1 MIPRVEER
9 LQKILSRAGVASR
22 RAAETL
28 LAEGRITVNGAV
40 VTEPGTRADVER
52 DDVRVDGV
60 RVRAPE
66 RPVYIALNKP
76 KGVVS
81 TRRDPGRRPTVM
93 DLVPP
98 IRGLFPI
105 GRLDVTTEGLIL
117 LTNDGA
123 FAERVAHP
131 RYEVARVYL
140 AKVHGIPEPATL
152 ERMRRGVT
160 VEGDRLAA
168 DRVRILK
175 AEGNAW
181 LEVTLHEGRH
191 HEVRRLMQAVGHPV
205 SKLKRLAI
213 GPVTVRGLDLGAY
226 RPLTVAEVAGLLR
239 GEAPPDLALPKKI
252 ARPPGLRAGRGRE
265 GGARTDARRPPPRGA
280 GPRPE
285 RALRPRPRWNGERD
299 EGATDA
305 RRGGRRAAPAGAAVR
320 GAQWRGMRA
329 GSRSERAHLP
339 ADAKA
344 GRTQSGHR
352 SLPPPKGRSAGQA
365 IGARRGPR
373 RGRGQR

>member
-1 MIPRVEER
+1 MEER

-28 LAEGRITVNGAV
+28 LAEGRITVNGQV
-40 VTEPGTRADVER
+40 VSEPGTRADIAR

-66 RPVYIALNKP
+66 RPVYLALNKP

-98 IRGLFPI
+98 VRGLFPI

-140 AKVHGIPEPATL
+140 AKVHGVPEATTL
-152 ERMRRGVT
+152 ERMRKGVT
-160 VEGDRLAA
+160 VEGDRLSA

-213 GPVTVRGLDLGAY
+213 GPVTVRGLDLGAH
-226 RPLTVAEVAGLLR
+226 RALTPAEVAGLLR
-239 GEAPPDLALPKKI
+239 GDAPPDLALPKKI
-252 ARPPGLRAGRGRE
+252 ARPPGARTRRGRD
-265 GGARTDARRPPPRGA
+265 GDARGAATRRPTSTT
-280 GPRPE
+280 
-285 RALRPRPRWNGERD
+285 RPRAPWDAERD
-299 EGATDA
+299 EGTAERGRVA
-305 RRGGRRAAPAGAAVR
+305 RRPAAGTTAAR
-320 GAQWRGMRA
+320 GERGPQWRGTRA
-329 GSRSERAHLP
+329 GSQPQRPRPTEG
-339 ADAKA
+339 D
-344 GRTQSGHR
+344 GRTQGIRRR
-352 SLPPPKGRSAGQA
+352 SLPPAKGRTTGR
-365 IGARRGPR
+365 GGDVRRGPR
-373 RGRGQR
+373 KDRGQR